1 MKKPKI
7 GPYELEKLE
16 AKFTRQSVSK
26 SVDNN
31 FTLYNN
37 KCVVRRVV
45 DGDTIDVDIDLG
57 HDVWIRNKRVR
68 LVGIDTPESRTRN
81 KEEKKYGLLAKHFVT
96 EFIPVGSKCILRTK
110 EKGKYGRYLGD
121 FKVGRKWLCAELLK
135 NYHAVK
141 YHGQSKKD
149 IAAAHLLNRSKV
161 RS

>member
-1 MKKPKI
+1 MYEYTCIIRKI
-7 GPYELEKLE
+7 
-16 AKFTRQSVSK
+16 
-26 SVDNN
+26 
-31 FTLYNN
+31 
-37 KCVVRRVV
+37 V
-45 DGDTIDVDIDLG
+45 DGDTVYADVDLG
-57 HDVWIRNKRVR
+57 FGVTLRGSDGRGINIR
-68 LVGIDTPESRTRN
+68 LFGIDTPESRTRN

-110 EKGKYGRYLGD
+110 EKGKYGRYFGD